1 MSMVKAM
8 LVPLTYTMDSK
19 PLIRSGGWKRI
30 KEVYLIAYLWH
41 VKIGNARRDGTGTR
55 IVSQE

>member
-1 MSMVKAM
+1 
-8 LVPLTYTMDSK
+8 MDEK
-19 PLIRSGGWKRI
+19 MCIEVHLIT
-30 KEVYLIAYLWH
+30 YLWH

>member
-1 MSMVKAM
+1 MNEKMIVE
-8 LVPLTYTMDSK
+8 VH
-19 PLIRSGGWKRI
+19 LIT
-30 KEVYLIAYLWH
+30 YLWH